1 MLVQLNKKMHTT
13 KERGEIPALLLC
25 RKGGYNVKKVVYT
38 EEQIKQV
45 MALLNDITVT
55 GVQNA
60 KRIAVIAQVLDS
72 GTAEEK
78 EGEE

>member
-1 MLVQLNKKMHTT
+1 M
-13 KERGEIPALLLC
+13 
-25 RKGGYNVKKVVYT
+25 KKVIYT

-45 MALLNDITVT
+45 MALLNDVTVT

-60 KRIAVIAQVLDS
+60 KRVAVIAQVLDL
-72 GTAEEK
+72 GTVEEEK